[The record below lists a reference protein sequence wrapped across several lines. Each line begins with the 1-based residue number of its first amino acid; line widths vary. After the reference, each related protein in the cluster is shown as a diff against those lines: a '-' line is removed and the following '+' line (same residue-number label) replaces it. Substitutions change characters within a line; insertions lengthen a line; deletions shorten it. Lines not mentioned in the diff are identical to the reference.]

1 MGKAAQRKNFISKRL
16 KRAILVLPLVRM
28 HWVLLGAG
36 GCWKRKG
43 KLYVYFRAMGTKA
56 APGKR
61 ELRLKW
67 KNLSWV
73 LQNLSFMDFSAPLG
87 QKEVYKPK
95 GQKVSNP
102 GSLRPFLSYFH

>member
-1 MGKAAQRKNFISKRL
+1 M
-16 KRAILVLPLVRM
+16 
-28 HWVLLGAG
+28 
-36 GCWKRKG
+36 
-43 KLYVYFRAMGTKA
+43 YFRAMGTKA

-61 ELRLKW
+61 RELRPKW

-102 GSLRPFLSYFH
+102 GSLRPFLSHFH